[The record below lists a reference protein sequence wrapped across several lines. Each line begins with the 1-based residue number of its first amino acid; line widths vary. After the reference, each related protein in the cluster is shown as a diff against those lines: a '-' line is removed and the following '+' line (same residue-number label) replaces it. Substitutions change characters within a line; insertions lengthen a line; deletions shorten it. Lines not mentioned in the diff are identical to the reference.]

1 MMNSR
6 WNKSKWFT
14 PMQLNFATGAGAL
27 TDTGAAGGSGSG
39 TGEGTSGAGVGGGGA
54 TGGREAAGVA
64 PPAINWETAP
74 QHFREGY
81 SKLKADYEKL
91 QNDLKPWQGIGAK
104 PEEVAQFR
112 GGYQQVYGEMK
123 GIADTLNINE
133 AELAHAIQL
142 HGLVPVLDQLRF
154 EAQQAEAAANGD
166 QAALSER
173 DLQERIDRA
182 AEQRLSPV
190 LQRENER
197 IVKEANVLVGNTIT
211 NLATEAFK
219 AAGLDYSGAP
229 PALKD
234 FIETG
239 VTEALKYDDE
249 GMRSLKF
256 DGKTAAVQRA
266 FQTFSAMFDAAY
278 LARQQMETKRAPAAP
293 QRGGRPPVGAPQ
305 GKKPTFDEMIN
316 DPDSIRTAGGR
327 PAYST

>member
-14 PMQLNFATGAGAL
+14 PLQMNFATPAAPIVSGNGAGAG
-27 TDTGAAGGSGSG
+27 TGGSGSG
-39 TGEGTSGAGVGGGGA
+39 AGDGNTGAGAGGGGGA
-54 TGGREAAGVA
+54 APAA
-64 PPAINWETAP
+64 PAINWDTAP
-74 QHFREGY
+74 QHFRDGY

-91 QNDLKPWQGIGAK
+91 QGDLKPWQGLNVK
-104 PEEVAQFR
+104 PEEVSHFQQN
-112 GGYQQVYGEMK
+112 YQQVYGEMK
-123 GIADTLNINE
+123 GISETLGINE
-133 AELAHAIQL
+133 RELADAIKL
-142 HGLVPVLDQLRF
+142 HGLVPVLDRLRV
-154 EAQQAEAAANGD
+154 EMQQAEAAENGD
-166 QAALSER
+166 PQAVSDR
-173 DLQERIDRA
+173 DLEARIDRA

-190 LQRENER
+190 LERENQR

-211 NLATEAFK
+211 QLASDAFK

-239 VTEALKYDDE
+239 VTEALKYDDD

-278 LARQQMETKRAPAAP
+278 LARQQMETKRVPAAP
-293 QRGGRPPVGAPQ
+293 GRQQPARPGVPQ
-305 GKKPTFDEMIN
+305 AKKPTFDEMIDN
-316 DPDSIRTAGGR
+316 PDSIRTAGGR
-327 PAYST
+327 PAYSS